1 MSWVFLKQNKNKTK
15 KQTKLSKQI
24 NRTPVNTK
32 IAINKIAWTRY
43 K

>member
-1 MSWVFLKQNKNKTK
+1 MSFLKKKQNKNKNN

-24 NRTPVNTK
+24 NRTPVNTN